1 MYICLNMLLIF
12 THKRTNR
19 IKYILKLIIGKILG
33 IEYALTEDKEEYLLY
48 EGPKFCYAH
57 EKLDDGLFFSCVDL
71 LHERGIGGQE
81 ISILD
86 FDGKP
91 AFFQVYNKDSILPF
105 DIFAASFYLV
115 TRYEEYLPYVKDE
128 HGRFQA
134 KDSLAYQNG
143 FIDKPIINIW
153 AQHIKQLLRDYFPA
167 LIFREKTF
175 KYIPSIDINAAYA
188 IRSKGMIRSVGGYM
202 KLAGEMKI
210 KSMWDQS
217 KVIMGMRPDPIDTY
231 QKQLDLQKKY
241 DLQTIY
247 FILFA
252 NYGHNDKNI
261 SINNRRF
268 QVLIKSLA
276 DYCKVGLHSSF
287 SSIKDPDLL
296 KTELERLSRVLNREI
311 SKIRQH
317 FLVLNMPVT
326 YRNMVNLDIHED
338 YSMGYVNQ
346 PGFRAGIAD
355 PFNFYDLDLDVE
367 TNLCIHPF
375 AILNVD
381 LQTEIPPM
389 EQIKQIT
396 LEVKKVNG
404 TLISMWNNDALV
416 SDPKAPFGL
425 TFYEEMIKEI
435 LS

>member
-1 MYICLNMLLIF
+1 MYICVIMLLIY
-12 THKRTNR
+12 THKKSNR
-19 IKYILKLIIGKILG
+19 IKFVFKLIMGNLLG
-33 IEYALTEDKEEYLLY
+33 LDFALTENEEEYNQY
-48 EGPKFCYAH
+48 EGPKIAYAH
-57 EKLDDGLFFSCVDL
+57 EKLEGGLFFSCLDL
-71 LHERGIGGQE
+71 LHERGIEGQE
-81 ISILD
+81 LSFIEYE
-86 FDGKP
+86 GNP
-91 AFFQVYNKDSILPF
+91 AFFPVYNKDSILPF
-105 DIFAASFYLV
+105 DVFAASFYLV

-134 KDSLAYQNG
+134 RDSLAFQNG
-143 FIDKPIINIW
+143 FLEKPIVNIW
-153 AQHIKQLLRDYFPA
+153 AQHVERLLKEHYPGLKTKER
-167 LIFREKTF
+167 TF
-175 KYIPSIDINAAYA
+175 KYVPSIDINAAYA
-188 IRSKGMIRSVGGYM
+188 IRSKGMIRSVGGYL
-202 KLAGEMKI
+202 KLAGELKI
-210 KSMWDQS
+210 KNMWAQAR
-217 KVIMGMRPDPIDTY
+217 VILGMQQDPIDTY
-231 QKQLDLQKKY
+231 KEQLELQKKY

-296 KTELERLSRVLNREI
+296 QIEVERLSKVLNREI
-311 SKIRQH
+311 TKVRQH

-346 PGFRAGIAD
+346 PGFRAGIANA
-355 PFNFYDLDLDVE
+355 FNFYDLDLDVE

-375 AILNVD
+375 AILNLDPQVD
-381 LQTEIPPM
+381 ASPM
-389 EQIKQIT
+389 EQIKQISD
-396 LEVKKVNG
+396 EVKKVNG
-404 TLISMWNNDALV
+404 TLISMWSNDVLV
-416 SDPKAPFGL
+416 RNPSSPYGL
-425 TFYEEMIKEI
+425 KFYEEMIQEI